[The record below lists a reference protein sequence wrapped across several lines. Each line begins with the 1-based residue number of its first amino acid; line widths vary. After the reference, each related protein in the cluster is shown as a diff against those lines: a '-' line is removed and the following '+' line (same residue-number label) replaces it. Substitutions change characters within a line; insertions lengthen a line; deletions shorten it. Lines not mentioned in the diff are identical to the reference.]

1 MHMTRDAHGIS
12 MNWLLEEKFP
22 KFKYYP
28 LSNMLGLEGVIP
40 MGELF
45 TNCDAS
51 FRPLLLMSP
60 PLSEVTVMDQ
70 QSRMFEVKNAKGVT
84 MGDIVDALLGE
95 AF

>member
-1 MHMTRDAHGIS
+1 
-12 MNWLLEEKFP
+12 
-22 KFKYYP
+22 
-28 LSNMLGLEGVIP
+28 MLGLEGVIP